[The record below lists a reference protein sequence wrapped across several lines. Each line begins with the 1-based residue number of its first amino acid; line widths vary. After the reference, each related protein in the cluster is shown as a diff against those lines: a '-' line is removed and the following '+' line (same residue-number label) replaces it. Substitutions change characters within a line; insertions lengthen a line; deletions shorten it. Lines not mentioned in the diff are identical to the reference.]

1 MTIRLAIA
9 AYLFATSAAA
19 ALYIAWL
26 EQPLL
31 R

>member
-1 MTIRLAIA
+1 MTLRLAIA

-19 ALYIAWL
+19 ALFIVWL
-26 EQPLL
+26 EQPFL